1 MLIMKSFNIG
11 SAIIGSMFLLFLTA
25 CSGSKLEAR
34 LQANPQCKPIFNAK
48 TGSTMPCPDTEKTL
62 SQGIVK
68 QKASPSTKASTS
80 QDIPLVDN
88 QNTASQSMV
97 TAPQVK
103 PALIECKP
111 FLHQK
116 TGSLIPCPGS

>member
-1 MLIMKSFNIG
+1 MLIMKSFNIS
-11 SAIIGSMFLLFLTA
+11 SAIISSVFLLFLAA

-48 TGSTMPCPDTEKTL
+48 TGSAMPCPDTEKTL
-62 SQGIVK
+62 SQGLVQ
-68 QKASPSTKASTS
+68 QKTSSSTQAAAS
-80 QDIPLVDN
+80 QDIPLINN
-88 QNTASQSMV
+88 QNTASQTIV

-103 PALIECKP
+103 PAPIECKP

-116 TGSLIPCPGS
+116 TGSLIPCPGP

>member
-1 MLIMKSFNIG
+1 MKSFNIS
-11 SAIIGSMFLLFLTA
+11 SAIISSVFLLFLAA

-48 TGSTMPCPDTEKTL
+48 TGSAMPCPDTEKTL
-62 SQGIVK
+62 SQGLVQ
-68 QKASPSTKASTS
+68 QKTSSSTQAAAS
-80 QDIPLVDN
+80 QDIPLINN
-88 QNTASQSMV
+88 QNTASQTIV

-103 PALIECKP
+103 PAPIECKP

-116 TGSLIPCPGS
+116 TGSLIPCPGP